1 MCRRICDGIFIA
13 VAKITILAMLKLKAD
28 CFIRKKINN
37 RTYLQYD
44 FVAFVYYRVLPLKSP
59 FLCAKL

>member
-1 MCRRICDGIFIA
+1 MCDGIFIA

-44 FVAFVYYRVLPLKSP
+44 FVAFVYYRV
-59 FLCAKL
+59 CR